1 MKDFS
6 LDLFKEKFE
15 REAVRLIRDSKVPG
29 MSVLITKD
37 NEVLYQ
43 RAFGSRSGKVENQQH
58 LINCD
63 FSLLAN

>member
-43 RAFGSRSGKVENQQH
+43 RALGSREWQGGKPAT
-58 LINCD
+58 LD
-63 FSLLAN
+63 KL